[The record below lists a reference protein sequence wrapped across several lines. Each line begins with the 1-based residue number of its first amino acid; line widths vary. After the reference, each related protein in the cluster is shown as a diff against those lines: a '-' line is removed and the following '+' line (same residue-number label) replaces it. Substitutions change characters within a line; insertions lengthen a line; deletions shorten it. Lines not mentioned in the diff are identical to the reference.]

1 MGLLWF
7 NVAVLD
13 ALKTILVGNED
24 AQQHSQRRMAV
35 FCQLRNLNP
44 AGSKPVTRSRF
55 EPLSRVR
62 QEGRQKTGRIL
73 NPG

>member
-13 ALKTILVGNED
+13 ALKTILVGNEG
-24 AQQHSQRRMAV
+24 AQQHSRRRTAV

-44 AGSKPVTRSRF
+44 TGGDLVNRPHF
-55 EPLSRVR
+55 ERPSHV
-62 QEGRQKTGRIL
+62 QQAGRQSTGKIL
-73 NPG
+73 TPD